1 MVFHITLSVMHI
13 ANYKLGLAYSSSA
26 YPWSI
31 FSTWYSFS
39 GSKWL
44 KMHFLFFFGTF
55 SFSGNIPS
63 ICRLGKNVWNNV
75 QTFWKYCWLC
85 TTRLRIFYRIRILK
99 YKPGGYK
106 NWRNACE
113 ISVLWD
119 MGEMFRWRISK
130 SYTLLKYFFHK
141 MQNLE

>member
-13 ANYKLGLAYSSSA
+13 ANYKLGLSYSSSA

-31 FSTWYSFS
+31 FSTWYSSS

-99 YKPGGYK
+99 YKPGVTKTEEMLVKFLCYETWVK
-106 NWRNACE
+106 C
-113 ISVLWD
+113 LD
-119 MGEMFRWRISK
+119 GEFP
-130 SYTLLKYFFHK
+130 
-141 MQNLE
+141 NLIHYWNTSFIKCKI